1 MVSKLRGV
9 DEQENFVLRL
19 NPVPL
24 QTGEPPHE
32 KGTVFQV

>member
-1 MVSKLRGV
+1 MVSKLRVV
-9 DEQENFVLRL
+9 DEQVNFVLRL

-24 QTGEPPHE
+24 QRGELPHE